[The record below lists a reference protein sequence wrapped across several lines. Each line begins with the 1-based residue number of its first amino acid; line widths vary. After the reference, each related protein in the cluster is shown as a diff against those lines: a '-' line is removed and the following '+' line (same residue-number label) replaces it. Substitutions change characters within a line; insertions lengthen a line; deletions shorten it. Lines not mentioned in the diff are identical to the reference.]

1 MSSFCE
7 KSGDISPRL
16 LESVKAL
23 VQTAQEI
30 LGPECDGI
38 QTVKVQTPKGDV
50 RLVRDIDLNN
60 DIYTAGY
67 RNPFEIGLAII
78 RAGKETLHL
87 PRQPQ
92 GVNPRSISSLT
103 SLSLEVIQQLTK
115 QLKQAEKNG

>member
-1 MSSFCE
+1 MTCFCE

-16 LESVKAL
+16 LESVKVL
-23 VQTAQEI
+23 VQTAQNT
-30 LGPECDGI
+30 LGPERDGI
-38 QTVKVQTPKGDV
+38 QTAKVQAPGGNIL
-50 RLVRDIDLNN
+50 LVRDIDLNN

-92 GVNPRSISSLT
+92 GVNPRSISD
-103 SLSLEVIQQLTK
+103 LSHLSPEIIQQLTK